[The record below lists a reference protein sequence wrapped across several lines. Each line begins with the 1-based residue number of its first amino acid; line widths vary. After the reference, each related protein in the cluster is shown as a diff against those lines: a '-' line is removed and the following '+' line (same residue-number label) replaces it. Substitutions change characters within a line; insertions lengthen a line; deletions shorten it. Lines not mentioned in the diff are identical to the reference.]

1 MKALRDQIPTVGSAK
16 RVVLS
21 RNALVIAFMLA
32 LLVVLV
38 GWSAASG
45 QVYIPPA
52 EVFGSV
58 MHHLGLDIGPMPS
71 SPNGEETLWTVR
83 FPRIVMGLL
92 VGATLA
98 CAGCLLQGVLA
109 NPLAEPGV
117 IGVSAGAA
125 VGACLAIVSG
135 GIWASVWGLAGAAF
149 ISALITVAVVYTLSM
164 RDGSSS
170 PIMLILIGIAVNAF
184 ASGIIAFLTFLADTN
199 DREQIVFWQLGS
211 LQGVGWRPV
220 WVVLP
225 VATAAIAVSLLL
237 VRRLDLL
244 SLGEIQAAALGV
256 RVETVRRIAILLV
269 AVLTAAAVAF
279 TGIVMFV
286 GLVVPH
292 LMRLIVGPRHV
303 ILLPASVIGGAIVV
317 CAADLGARTL
327 MTGADLPLGMLTSLI
342 GGPVFFLLLRRSRHT
357 GVGW

>member
-1 MKALRDQIPTVGSAK
+1 MKALREQIPTVGSAR
-16 RVVLS
+16 RVALS
-21 RNALVIAFMLA
+21 RNALVIALMLA
-32 LLVVLV
+32 VLVVLV

-211 LQGVGWRPV
+211 LQGVGWSPV

-342 GGPVFFLLLRRSRHT
+342 GGPVFFFLLRRSRHT

>member
-1 MKALRDQIPTVGSAK
+1 MKALREQIPTVGSAR
-16 RVVLS
+16 RVALS
-21 RNALVIAFMLA
+21 RNALVIALTLA
-32 LLVVLV
+32 VLVVLV

-211 LQGVGWRPV
+211 LQGVGWSPV

>member
-1 MKALRDQIPTVGSAK
+1 MT
-16 RVVLS
+16 LS
-21 RNALVIAFMLA
+21 RNSLVILTMVG

-38 GWSAASG
+38 GWSAATG
-45 QVYIPPA
+45 QVYIPPS

-58 MHHLGLDIGPMPS
+58 MHHFGLNIGPMPS

-83 FPRIVMGLL
+83 LPRIVMGLL

-125 VGACLAIVSG
+125 VGACVAIASG

-149 ISALITVAVVYTLSM
+149 ISALVTVALVYTLSM

-225 VATAAIAVSLLL
+225 LAAGAIALSLLL

-256 RVETVRRIAILLV
+256 RVETVRRIAIVLV

-327 MTGADLPLGMLTSLI
+327 MSGADLPLGMLTSLI
-342 GGPVFFLLLRRSRHT
+342 GGPVFFLLLRRSRHA

>member
-1 MKALRDQIPTVGSAK
+1 MKALREQIPTVGSAN

-21 RNALVIAFMLA
+21 RNSLVIALMLA

-45 QVYIPPA
+45 QVYVPPA

-211 LQGVGWRPV
+211 LQGVGWSPV

>member
-1 MKALRDQIPTVGSAK
+1 MKALREQIPTVGSAR
-16 RVVLS
+16 RVALS
-21 RNALVIAFMLA
+21 RNALVIALMLA
-32 LLVVLV
+32 VLVVLV

-211 LQGVGWRPV
+211 LQGVGWSPV

-237 VRRLDLL
+237 VRRLALL

>member
-1 MKALRDQIPTVGSAK
+1 MKALREQIPTVGSAR
-16 RVVLS
+16 RVALS
-21 RNALVIAFMLA
+21 RNALVIALMLA
-32 LLVVLV
+32 VLVVLV

-211 LQGVGWRPV
+211 LQGVGWSPV

>member
-1 MKALRDQIPTVGSAK
+1 MKALREQIPTVGSAR
-16 RVVLS
+16 RVALS
-21 RNALVIAFMLA
+21 RNALVIALMLA
-32 LLVVLV
+32 VLVVLV

-211 LQGVGWRPV
+211 LQGVGWSPV

-292 LMRLIVGPRHV
+292 LMRLVVGPRHV

>member
-1 MKALRDQIPTVGSAK
+1 MKALREQIPTVGSAK
-16 RVVLS
+16 RVAFS
-21 RNALVIAFMLA
+21 RNSLVIALMLA

-58 MHHLGLDIGPMPS
+58 MHHMGLDIGPMPS

>member
-1 MKALRDQIPTVGSAK
+1 MSTESLEKPTA
-16 RVVLS
+16 RTRLALS
-21 RNALVIAFMLA
+21 RNAAIIVTMLA

-38 GWSAASG
+38 GWSAAIG
-45 QVYIPPA
+45 QVYIPPS

-58 MHHLGLDIGPMPS
+58 MHHFGLNIGPMPS

-83 FPRIVMGLL
+83 FPRIVMGLI

-125 VGACLAIVSG
+125 VGACIAIVSG

-149 ISALITVAVVYTLSM
+149 ISALITVALVYTLSM

-184 ASGIIAFLTFLADTN
+184 ASGIIAFLTFAADTN

-211 LQGVGWRPV
+211 LQGIGWKPV

-225 VATAAIAVSLLL
+225 LAVGAIAVSMLL

-256 RVETVRRIAILLV
+256 RVETVRRIAIFLV

-292 LMRLIVGPRHV
+292 LMRLVVGPRHA

-327 MTGADLPLGMLTSLI
+327 MDNADLPLGMLTSLI
-342 GGPVFFLLLRRSRHT
+342 GGPVFFLLLRRSRHS

>member
-1 MKALRDQIPTVGSAK
+1 MTSLKDRTAATTTTRKILWT
-16 RVVLS
+16 
-21 RNALVIAFMLA
+21 RNAAIITSMLV

-38 GWSAASG
+38 GWSASVG
-45 QVYIPPA
+45 QVSIPPA

-71 SPNGEETLWTVR
+71 SPNGEATLWEVR

-98 CAGCLLQGVLA
+98 CGGCLLQGVLA

-125 VGACLAIVSG
+125 VGACVTIVSG
-135 GIWASVWGLAGAAF
+135 GIWASVWGTAGAAF
-149 ISALITVAVVYTLSM
+149 ITALITVAMVYTLSM

-170 PIMLILIGIAVNAF
+170 PVMLILIGIAVNAF
-184 ASGIIAFLTFLADTN
+184 ASGIIAFLTFAADTN

-211 LQGVGWRPV
+211 LQGIGWKPV

-225 VATAAIAVSLLL
+225 IAVVAISASMLL

-256 RVETVRRIAILLV
+256 HVETVRRIAILLV
-269 AVLTAAAVAF
+269 ALLTAAAVAF

-292 LMRLIVGPRHV
+292 VMRLIVGPRHL
-303 ILLPASVIGGAIVV
+303 ILLPTSVIGGAIVV
-317 CAADLGARTL
+317 CAADLGSRTL
-327 MTGADLPLGMLTSLI
+327 IDGADIPIGVLTSLV
-342 GGPVFFLLLRRSRHT
+342 GGPVFFLLLRRSRHA

>member
-1 MKALRDQIPTVGSAK
+1 MTSVKDRVTAPVGGRTMPTA
-16 RVVLS
+16 
-21 RNALVIAFMLA
+21 RNTAIIVAMLV
-32 LLVVLV
+32 LLVVLI
-38 GWSAASG
+38 GWSASVG
-45 QVYIPPA
+45 QVRIPPA

-71 SPNGEETLWTVR
+71 SPNGEETLWAVR

-98 CAGCLLQGVLA
+98 CGGCLLQGVLA

-125 VGACLAIVSG
+125 VGACIVIVSG
-135 GIWASVWGLAGAAF
+135 GVWASVWGLAGAAF
-149 ISALITVAVVYTLSM
+149 VTALITVALVYTLSL
-164 RDGSSS
+164 RDGATS
-170 PIMLILIGIAVNAF
+170 PVMLILIGIAVNAF
-184 ASGIIAFLTFLADTN
+184 AAGIIAFLTFVADTN

-211 LQGVGWRPV
+211 LQGVGWKPV

-225 VATAAIAVSLLL
+225 IAIVGISLSMLL

-256 RVETVRRIAILLV
+256 RVEPVRRLAIFLV
-269 AVLTAAAVAF
+269 ALLTAAAVAF
-279 TGIVMFV
+279 TGIVLFV

-292 LMRLIVGPRHV
+292 VMRLLVGPRHL
-303 ILLPASVIGGAIVV
+303 ILLPTSVIGGAIVV
-317 CAADLGARTL
+317 CAADLGSRTL
-327 MTGADLPLGMLTSLI
+327 IEGADLPLGVLTSLV
-342 GGPVFFLLLRRSRHT
+342 GGPVFFLLLRRSRHA

>member
-1 MKALRDQIPTVGSAK
+1 MSAGALKTSAS
-16 RVVLS
+16 RARFYLS
-21 RNALVIAFMLA
+21 RNVLIIAIMLVLLVI
-32 LLVVLV
+32 LV
-38 GWSAASG
+38 GWSAAVG
-45 QVYIPPA
+45 QVYIPPT
-52 EVFGSV
+52 EVFGSL
-58 MHHLGLDIGPMPS
+58 MHHFGLDIGSMPS

-83 FPRIVMGLL
+83 FPRIVMGLI

-125 VGACLAIVSG
+125 VGACIAIVSG

-149 ISALITVAVVYTLSM
+149 ISALITVALVYTLSM

-184 ASGIIAFLTFLADTN
+184 ASGIIAFLTFAADTN

-211 LQGVGWRPV
+211 LQGIGWKPV

-225 VATAAIAVSLLL
+225 LAVGAIGVSLFL

-292 LMRLIVGPRHV
+292 LMRLIVGPKHA
-303 ILLPASVIGGAIVV
+303 ILLPASVVGGAIVV

-342 GGPVFFLLLRRSRHT
+342 GGPVFFLLLRRSRHS